1 MRILFIN
8 AKVTTFSSTSEC
20 IESKQPHCTTLI
32 GSKLFGKERQAQA
45 GADINC
51 LCSRNRFEIKFK
63 KKVIVN

>member
-1 MRILFIN
+1 MRILSIN
-8 AKVTTFSSTSEC
+8 AKETTFSSTSYF
-20 IESKQPHCTTLI
+20 TTLI

-51 LCSRNRFEIKFK
+51 LCSRNRFKIKFK